1 MGSKGYEET
10 SPNVQSKSNSHVQ
23 GRGRTIEKRKRRKKS
38 GEKGIFSLQEREIRA
53 EKTGAGRAG
62 RCTDQLMNITELT
75 HPVAWNA

>member
-1 MGSKGYEET
+1 MRKQAQMYKVKATVTFREEAG
-10 SPNVQSKSNSHVQ
+10 QLK
-23 GRGRTIEKRKRRKKS
+23 REREKKKS